1 VEEPDRHDP
10 IDTKDDERMPLSLPG
25 RVVIFD
31 YGEVISLTPSESDR
45 EALLQV
51 AGTDP
56 DAFWASYWKHRAEL
70 DQGTLSIHD
79 YWRRVE
85 ADTGSA
91 WTESTLHLLWVTDFR
106 GWLSVD
112 TGTIDVLVDL
122 RDGGTRLALL
132 SNAGADFGSYFRQ
145 GLIGSLFERVFVSGE
160 LLLVKPD
167 AAIFQHVLDELGIDA
182 AHAVFIDNKA
192 ENVEGAQAIGI
203 TGHVFTGADG
213 LRAFLESLP
222 AAA

>member
-1 VEEPDRHDP
+1 MP
-10 IDTKDDERMPLSLPG
+10 ISLPD

-31 YGEVISLTPSESDR
+31 YGEVISLTPTEADR
-45 EALLQV
+45 QALITI
-51 AGTDP
+51 AGVDP
-56 DAFWASYWKHRAEL
+56 GTFWPPYWRHRDEL

-85 ADTGSA
+85 ADSGANWS
-91 WTESTLHLLWVTDFR
+91 ESTLHLLWVTDFR

-132 SNAGADFGSYFRQ
+132 SNAGADFGSYFRR
-145 GLIGSLFERVFVSGE
+145 GLIGSLFDQVFVSGE

-167 AAIFQHVLDELGIDA
+167 AAIFQHALDELGVDA
-182 AHAVFIDNKA
+182 AHAVFIDNKS
-192 ENVEGAQAIGI
+192 ENVEGAQSIGI
-203 TGHVFTGADG
+203 TGHVFTGAAD
-213 LRAFLESLP
+213 LRAFLESL
-222 AAA
+222 AG

>member
-1 VEEPDRHDP
+1 
-10 IDTKDDERMPLSLPG
+10 MSLSLPD

-31 YGEVISLTPSESDR
+31 YGEVISLTPSEVDR
-45 EALLQV
+45 AALVEL
-51 AGTDP
+51 AGVDP
-56 DAFWASYWKHRAEL
+56 DAFWASYWRHRNEL

-85 ADTGSA
+85 ADTGA
-91 WTESTLHLLWVTDFR
+91 GWPESRLHLLWVTDFR

-122 RDGGTRLALL
+122 RDAGTRLALL

-167 AAIFQHVLDELGIDA
+167 AAIFRHALEALGVDA
-182 AHAVFIDNKA
+182 EHAVFIDNKA
-192 ENVEGAQAIGI
+192 ENVEGAQALGI
-203 TGHVFTGADG
+203 TGHLFTDADD
-213 LRAFLESLP
+213 LRAFLESLT
-222 AAA
+222 A

>member
-1 VEEPDRHDP
+1 
-10 IDTKDDERMPLSLPG
+10 MSLSLPG

-31 YGEVISLTPSESDR
+31 YGEVISLTPSEADR
-45 EALLQV
+45 AALVGL

-56 DAFWASYWKHRAEL
+56 DAFWASYWRHRDEL
-70 DQGTLSIHD
+70 DRGTLSIHD

-85 ADTGSA
+85 ADTGGT
-91 WTESTLHLLWVTDFR
+91 WPESRLHLLWVTDYR

-112 TGTIDVLVDL
+112 TGTIDLLVEL
-122 RDGGTRLALL
+122 RDAGTRLALL
-132 SNAGADFGSYFRQ
+132 SNAGADFGSYFRR

-167 AAIFQHVLDELGIDA
+167 AAIFQHALDALGVDA

-192 ENVEGAQAIGI
+192 ENVAGAQALGI
-203 TGHVFTGADG
+203 TGHVFTGAGD
-213 LRAFLESLP
+213 LRAFLESLQ
-222 AAA
+222 A

>member
-1 VEEPDRHDP
+1 
-10 IDTKDDERMPLSLPG
+10 MPLSLPG

-31 YGEVISLTPSESDR
+31 YGEVISLTPSETDR
-45 EALLQV
+45 ETLIEIA
-51 AGTDP
+51 ATDP

-85 ADTGSA
+85 ADTGST

-145 GLIGSLFERVFVSGE
+145 GLIGSLFEQVFVSGE
-160 LLLVKPD
+160 LSLVKPD
-167 AAIFQHVLDELGIDA
+167 AAIFQHVLDELGVKPA
-182 AHAVFIDNKA
+182 EAVFIDNKP
-192 ENVEGAQAIGI
+192 ENVEGAQALGI
-203 TGHVFTGADG
+203 TGHVFTGAAD
-213 LRAFLESLP
+213 LRAFLESL
-222 AAA
+222 AAAA

>member
-1 VEEPDRHDP
+1 MEGFCMP
-10 IDTKDDERMPLSLPG
+10 ISLPG
-25 RVVIFD
+25 RAVVFD
-31 YGEVISLTPSESDR
+31 YGEVISLTPSEADR
-45 EALLQV
+45 QALIDV
-51 AGTDP
+51 AGVDP
-56 DAFWASYWKHRAEL
+56 DPFWASYWRHRDEL

-85 ADTGSA
+85 ADTRAHWS
-91 WTESTLHLLWVTDFR
+91 ESTLHLLWVTDFR

-160 LLLVKPD
+160 LLLLKPD
-167 AAIFQHVLDELGIDA
+167 AAIFEHAMEQLGVDA
-182 AHAVFIDNKA
+182 AHTVFIDNKP
-192 ENVEGAQAIGI
+192 ENVAGAQALGI
-203 TGHVFTGADG
+203 TGHVFTGAAD
-213 LRAFLESLP
+213 LRAFLESLTG
-222 AAA
+222 

>member
-1 VEEPDRHDP
+1 
-10 IDTKDDERMPLSLPG
+10 MSLSLPG

-31 YGEVISLTPSESDR
+31 YGEVISLTPTEADR
-45 EALLQV
+45 EALIEI
-51 AGTDP
+51 AGVDR

-85 ADTGSA
+85 ADTGARWS
-91 WTESTLHLLWVTDFR
+91 ESTLHLLWVTDFR

-167 AAIFQHVLDELGIDA
+167 AAIFQHALDELGVKA
-182 AHAVFIDNKA
+182 ADAVFIDNKP
-192 ENVEGAQAIGI
+192 ENVAGAEALGI
-203 TGHVFTGADG
+203 TGHVFTSASG
-213 LRAFLESLP
+213 LRAFLESL
-222 AAA
+222 A